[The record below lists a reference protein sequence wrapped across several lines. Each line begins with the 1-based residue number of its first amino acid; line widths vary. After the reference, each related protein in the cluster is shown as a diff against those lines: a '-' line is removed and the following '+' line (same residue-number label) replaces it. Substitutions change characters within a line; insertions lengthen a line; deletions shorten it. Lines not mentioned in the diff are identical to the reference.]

1 MRALLAELGRRGNR
15 AAADAELDGL
25 IKEFGTSMADRIAE
39 VYAFRGDT
47 ASAFAWLQRAYVNR
61 DHGMLG
67 MLIDPLLRS
76 LHADPRFNAM
86 RLKLGPSA
94 TPR

>member
-1 MRALLAELGRRGNR
+1 MRALLAELGRRGDR